1 MGLSD
6 CYNVNDFRIAAK
18 RRLPRPL
25 YDYIA
30 GGADDEQT
38 LGANVRSFYRYQLVP
53 NYLRDI
59 ARIKTQ
65 RTVLGVNLD
74 WPLILAPT
82 GMSRMFHS
90 GGELAVAKAAA
101 RSGIAYSLST
111 MGSESIETVAE
122 ATDGPKVYQLYLLN
136 DDELNR
142 ASIDRA
148 KAAGFDA
155 LCLTVDT
162 VAAGNRERDLRSGL
176 TIPPRLGLGSLL
188 QFASK
193 PGWCADYFGGGRFG
207 LPNVGNGGDISTLA
221 AFFAEKM
228 ERHISWQRVRSI
240 AGYWN
245 GPFAIKGLQSAQDVL
260 LAMENGVSAVIV
272 SNHGGRQ
279 LDGVAATIDLL
290 PDIVDVASDRIEII
304 LDGGIRRGADIAK
317 ALAMG
322 ASACMVGRPY
332 LFGLAAHGEAGVARV
347 LNLLRAEFE
356 RTLELLGCVSV
367 DDLARDHIR
376 LTATVPAFL
385 AARETVT
392 SSQIIRQDFP

>member
-6 CYNVNDFRIAAK
+6 GYNIDDFRKAAK

-30 GGADDEQT
+30 GGADDEHT
-38 LGANVRSFYRYQLVP
+38 LGANVRSFDRYQLVP

-59 ARIKTQ
+59 TNINTR
-65 RTVLGVNLD
+65 RTVLGFDLD

-90 GGELAVAKAAA
+90 GGELAVAEAAA
-101 RSGIAYSLST
+101 QSGIAYSLST
-111 MGSESIETVAE
+111 MGSESIEKIAE
-122 ATDGPKVYQLYLLN
+122 ATDGPKIFQLYLLN

-148 KAAGFDA
+148 RAAGFDA

-176 TIPPRLGLGSLL
+176 TIPPRIGLGALL

-193 PGWCADYFGGGRFG
+193 PAWCADYLGGGRFG
-207 LPNVGNGGDISTLA
+207 LPNVGGGNGGNISTLA

-240 AGYWN
+240 AEYWN
-245 GPFAIKGLQSAQDVL
+245 GPFAVKGLQSAEDVL
-260 LAMENGVSAVIV
+260 LAAENGASAVIL

-279 LDGVAATIDLL
+279 LDGGAATIDLL
-290 PDIVDVASDRIEII
+290 PDIVDAAGDRIEII
-304 LDGGIRRGADIAK
+304 LDGGIRRGAHMAK

-322 ASACMVGRPY
+322 ASACMAGRPY
-332 LFGLAAHGEAGVARV
+332 LFGLASHGRAGVARV
-347 LNLLRAEFE
+347 LDLLRAEFE
-356 RTLELLGCVSV
+356 RTLELMGCASV
-367 DDLARDHIR
+367 DELARSHVR
-376 LTATVPAFL
+376 LAMSVPSFL
-385 AARETVT
+385 VAREAAIT
-392 SSQIIRQDFP
+392 SADK